1 MKFIKSVIIAATFVL
16 VSQAQETKTTEEA
29 IPAVVDTTQEDMT
42 FWNDMND
49 YMYYSHSIWVGMQ
62 RGLFPDSSSRKV
74 VAKPSPKCFGSWIT
88 KEVHGLDKFV
98 SAAASDF
105 WSV

>member
-16 VSQAQETKTTEEA
+16 VSQAQETKTAEEA
-29 IPAVVDTTQEDMT
+29 KPAVVDTTQEDMT

-49 YMYYSHSIWVGMQ
+49 YMYYSRSIWVGMQ